1 MRFLSSRIFGLLAGI
16 AAVTASADSIE
27 GNFQATFLTYD
38 RPDRSPEVAYSVLAG
53 GNYYYP
59 TSAEVADDIEL
70 EDGSGIIAGIRF
82 EYYANYAQAS
92 GLLFRVYGKD
102 RQGNPGELLHTQ
114 AIDVRLDGAVVNVS
128 FAYNVANVLP
138 EEFFFSVQFPAATGS
153 QKAGPIVADR
163 KPSVGDSDDKLLI
176 RQGDAWKE
184 LELRDTPQR
193 VKVSREGKK
202 LRFALKED
210 RRKRVRVERSQR
222 LDVGWTAVG
231 ETETDDNGD
240 GEFLADEDDSSDV
253 LFFRT
258 VPQ

>member
-1 MRFLSSRIFGLLAGI
+1 MRKAVFGILAFWSGI
-16 AAVTASADSIE
+16 VSVAVSANSLA
-27 GNFQATFLTYD
+27 GNFQAMFLTYD
-38 RPDRSPEVAYSVLAG
+38 RPDRSPEVAYSVPAA
-53 GNYYYP
+53 GNYYFP

-70 EDGSGIIAGIRF
+70 EDGEGVIAGIRF
-82 EYYANYAQAS
+82 EYYANYAQAA
-92 GLLFRVYGKD
+92 GLVFRIYEKD
-102 RQGNPGELLHTQ
+102 LRGNPGELLHSQT
-114 AIDVRLDGAVVNVS
+114 IDVWLNGAVVNVS

-163 KPSVGDSDDKLLI
+163 KPAVGDSDDELLL
-176 RQGDAWKE
+176 REGDDWKE
-184 LELRDTPQR
+184 LELKDRPQR

-222 LDVGWTAVG
+222 LDAGWTAVG

-253 LFFRT
+253 QFFRT